1 MIHVEIPDLQVTMP
15 NGAQKASEASEGYT
29 SRDTITTKV
38 SQKPDSKPHH
48 EKRPEVPVLVLPT
61 DSQAEGKISALNVR
75 RFQKEKEHNL

>member
-1 MIHVEIPDLQVTMP
+1 MQRSLISRLRCQMVPKKP
-15 NGAQKASEASEGYT
+15 QKATLQE
-29 SRDTITTKV
+29 TITKKV

-61 DSQAEGKISALNVR
+61 DSQAEGKISALEVR